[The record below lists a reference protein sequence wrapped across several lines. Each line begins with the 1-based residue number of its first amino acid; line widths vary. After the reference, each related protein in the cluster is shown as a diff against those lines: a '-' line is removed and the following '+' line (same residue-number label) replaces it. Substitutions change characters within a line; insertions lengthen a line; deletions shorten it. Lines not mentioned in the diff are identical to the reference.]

1 MFNAWQPLCCA
12 FHFVFVF
19 RQNLFSFYFQHF
31 LFGSVECGRIHS
43 ELVYEFCK
51 IMCDR
56 WEGGSE
62 DEHNGDFLGFCNLEA
77 APAAGI
83 WAS

>member
-1 MFNAWQPLCCA
+1 MATTMLHVPLCVCFQAKPIELLFPA
-12 FHFVFVF
+12 FPFW
-19 RQNLFSFYFQHF
+19 L
-31 LFGSVECGRIHS
+31 CGLIHS

-62 DEHNGDFLGFCNLEA
+62 DEHNRDFLGFCNLEA
-77 APAAGI
+77 ARAAGI

>member
-1 MFNAWQPLCCA
+1 MLRVPLCVCFQAKHAELLFPA
-12 FHFVFVF
+12 FPFW
-19 RQNLFSFYFQHF
+19 LC
-31 LFGSVECGRIHS
+31 ERIHS

-56 WEGGSE
+56 REGGSE